1 MDVSSLQFLGF
12 ALVVAVVYNLFRAL
26 VWRQAILLA
35 ANVAFLATISLNW
48 KAFVPLVL
56 FLVLGYACIQ
66 LMRSWKSNAAFL
78 PLVLG
83 VVLIF
88 IYLKQY
94 RFLPAST
101 FLPFFYVTVGL
112 SYIFFRVVHMIVDAR
127 DGALPDRVP
136 ALSYFNYTLNFTTL
150 IAGPIQ
156 LYPDFAASQLS
167 PVRPALTI
175 EQGLEAL
182 QRIAIGFFKLRV
194 ISMILLVVHGVA
206 VRSLSGSLGHR
217 LTAVFAPDRTK
228 LLSGAAIVTL
238 YPLYV
243 YFNFSGYMDLVI
255 GVARFL
261 RLELPENFNR
271 PFSSTSFLEFW
282 SRWHMTLSS
291 WMKTYV
297 YTPLL
302 RSLMERFQS
311 PSIEP
316 FLGVVAFFV
325 TFFLVGAWH
334 GQTSEFLFFGILLGL
349 GISLNKLYQ
358 ILLAKALGRKRF
370 RALDS
375 NPAYRAFSR
384 GLTFTYFAF
393 SAIWF
398 WASWTEIHSLA
409 GALGVKLQIAVLFLV
424 WLGSTAILA
433 AWEAT
438 RAFILSINYDGAPIL
453 FAWQLRTAWAIY
465 LMIIAA
471 MMLSVVNV
479 PAPVLYRI
487 F

>member
-12 ALVVAVVYNLFRAL
+12 ALIVVVVYNLFRAL
-26 VWRQAILLA
+26 AWRQAILLL

-48 KAFVPLVL
+48 KAYVPLAF
-56 FLVLGYACIQ
+56 FLVLGYASIR

-78 PLVLG
+78 PLMVS

-94 RFLPAST
+94 RFLPAAS

-127 DGALPDRVP
+127 DDALPDRVGV
-136 ALSYFNYTLNFTTL
+136 LSYFNYTLNFTTL

-167 PVRPALTI
+167 PVRPALTV

-194 ISMILLVVHGVA
+194 VSMILLAVHGVA
-206 VRSLSGSLGHR
+206 VRSLSGNQAVR
-217 LTAVFAPDRTK
+217 TRVLTA
-228 LLSGAAIVTL
+228 AAVVVL
-238 YPLYV
+238 YPLYL
-243 YFNFSGYMDLVI
+243 YFNFSGYVDLMI

-271 PFSSTSFLEFW
+271 PFSSISFLEFW
-282 SRWHMTLSS
+282 NRWHMTLSS

-297 YTPLL
+297 YAPFLKA
-302 RSLMERFQS
+302 LMERFES
-311 PSIEP
+311 PVVEP
-316 FLGVVAFFV
+316 FLGVIAFFF

-334 GQTSEFLFFGILLGL
+334 GQTSEFLFFGILLGF
-349 GISLNKLYQ
+349 GISFNKLYQ

-375 NPAYRAFSR
+375 NVVYQALSR

-393 SAIWF
+393 TGIWF
-398 WASWTEIHSLA
+398 WAVWAQMHSLA
-409 GALGVKLQIAVLFLV
+409 GALGFKLEVAVWGLI
-424 WLGSTAILA
+424 WLGSAAVLA
-433 AWEAT
+433 AWEAA
-438 RAFILSINYDGAPIL
+438 RSLVLSIKHDGAPIML
-453 FAWQLRTAWAIY
+453 AWPVRTAWALY
-465 LMIIAA
+465 LIVLAA
-471 MMLSVVNV
+471 LTLSFVNV

>member
-1 MDVSSLQFLGF
+1 MDVSTLQFLGF
-12 ALVVAVVYNLFRAL
+12 APVVAVVYNMFRAL
-26 VWRQAILLA
+26 AWRQAILLL

-48 KAFVPLVL
+48 KAYVPLAF
-56 FLVLGYACIQ
+56 FLVLGYASIR
-66 LMRSWKSNAAFL
+66 LMQRRKSNAAFV
-78 PLVLG
+78 PLVVG

-94 RFLPAST
+94 KFLPASS

-112 SYIFFRVVHMIVDAR
+112 SYIFFRVVHLIVGAR
-127 DGALPDRVP
+127 DGAFPDRVGVI
-136 ALSYFNYTLNFTTL
+136 SYFNYTLNFTTL

-156 LYPDFAASQLS
+156 LYPDFADSQLRLE
-167 PVRPALTI
+167 RPRLTV
-175 EQGLEAL
+175 EQGLAAL

-194 ISMILLVVHGVA
+194 VSMILLTVHGVA
-206 VRSLSGSLGHR
+206 VRTLSSEQPSRARL
-217 LTAVFAPDRTK
+217 LTA
-228 LLSGAAIVTL
+228 AAVVIF
-238 YPLYV
+238 YPAYL
-243 YFNFSGYMDLVI
+243 YFNFSGYVDLMI

-271 PFSSTSFLEFW
+271 PFSSCSFLEFW

-297 YTPLL
+297 YAPFLKA
-302 RSLMERFQS
+302 LMERFES
-311 PSIEP
+311 PGVEP
-316 FLGVVAFFV
+316 FLGVIAFFF

-334 GQTSEFLFFGILLGL
+334 GQTSEFLFFGILQGL
-349 GISLNKLYQ
+349 GISFDKLYQ

-375 NPAYRAFSR
+375 SVVYQALSR

-393 SAIWF
+393 TAIWF
-398 WASWTEIHSLA
+398 WSVWSQIHSLA
-409 GALGVKLQIAVLFLV
+409 GALGLRLEIAVWLLI
-424 WLGSTAILA
+424 WLGMTVVLAI
-433 AWEAT
+433 WEGA
-438 RAFILSINYDGAPIL
+438 RNLILSIRQDGTPIL
-453 FAWQLRTAWAIY
+453 LTWPVRTAWALY
-465 LMIIAA
+465 LIVLAA
-471 MMLSVVNV
+471 VTLSFDSA